1 MKNLARNQLA
11 FPCQVKARCL
21 NLLAAGDLCT
31 EAKSLGTPEAA
42 HRGAGGDGN
51 G

>member
-11 FPCQVKARCL
+11 FLV
-21 NLLAAGDLCT
+21 AAGDLCT
-31 EAKSLGTPEAA
+31 EAKSLGTSEAA
-42 HRGAGGDGN
+42 HRGVGGDGN